1 MFLTSLKQICNEYL
15 IKFSENQS
23 APKLE
28 NRKTSPCSP
37 CAPNLLHVL
46 MSRTTGYHNLCS
58 PALVKVKAKFAQ
70 TEVYK
75 DSPLEKIAP
84 LRSNPAPSPTVP
96 LLHCPHGP
104 SMPRFSPPLQTLH
117 PSDNQ
122 GRASTSHVGGLAAL
136 LVLKVVLIGKGTRTL
151 LDVDKDCDDGGHSSS
166 GWLV

>member
-1 MFLTSLKQICNEYL
+1 M
-15 IKFSENQS
+15 
-23 APKLE
+23 
-28 NRKTSPCSP
+28 
-37 CAPNLLHVL
+37 LLHTVQKPL
-46 MSRTTGYHNLCS
+46 ALS
-58 PALVKVKAKFAQ
+58 LVKVKVKFTQ

-75 DSPLEKIAP
+75 DSPLEKIDP

-151 LDVDKDCDDGGHSSS
+151 LDVDKDCDDGDPSST
-166 GWLV
+166 GWLVEGAAHSASHSNLTLRRL

>member
-1 MFLTSLKQICNEYL
+1 M
-15 IKFSENQS
+15 
-23 APKLE
+23 
-28 NRKTSPCSP
+28 
-37 CAPNLLHVL
+37 LLHTVHKQKVQGRISL
-46 MSRTTGYHNLCS
+46 SLS
-58 PALVKVKAKFAQ
+58 LLPVKVKVKFTQ

-75 DSPLEKIAP
+75 DSPLEKIDP

>member
-1 MFLTSLKQICNEYL
+1 MQGRISLSL
-15 IKFSENQS
+15 SLS
-23 APKLE
+23 
-28 NRKTSPCSP
+28 
-37 CAPNLLHVL
+37 
-46 MSRTTGYHNLCS
+46 
-58 PALVKVKAKFAQ
+58 LVKVKVKFTQ

-75 DSPLEKIAP
+75 DSPLEKIDP

-136 LVLKVVLIGKGTRTL
+136 LVLKVVSAGKGTRTRNEEYSCKQCDLCICIYL
-151 LDVDKDCDDGGHSSS
+151 LGYMTTWITFSYFSNNKSRLQALQQCLDPTRASRS
-166 GWLV
+166 

>member
-1 MFLTSLKQICNEYL
+1 MQGRISLSL
-15 IKFSENQS
+15 SLS
-23 APKLE
+23 
-28 NRKTSPCSP
+28 
-37 CAPNLLHVL
+37 
-46 MSRTTGYHNLCS
+46 
-58 PALVKVKAKFAQ
+58 LVKVKVKFTQ

-75 DSPLEKIAP
+75 DSPLEKIDP

-136 LVLKVVLIGKGTRTL
+136 LVLKVVLIGKGTRTH
-151 LDVDKDCDDGGHSSS
+151 LDVDKDCDDGDPLLHRLATIVLCLTFFEASCQKAMIDDAQIT
-166 GWLV
+166 LKVCET

>member
-1 MFLTSLKQICNEYL
+1 MLLYTVLKQKGARLNSL
-15 IKFSENQS
+15 
-23 APKLE
+23 
-28 NRKTSPCSP
+28 SPG
-37 CAPNLLHVL
+37 
-46 MSRTTGYHNLCS
+46 R
-58 PALVKVKAKFAQ
+58 VKVKSRAN
-70 TEVYK
+70 
-75 DSPLEKIAP
+75 
-84 LRSNPAPSPTVP
+84 RSLQRSSLGKNYSLWGNPAPSPTVP